1 MDMFVIMTMFFGRGV
16 NWCWWSYVFF
26 CSAPVGCGVG
36 AWTRMFQCASQR
48 DEFEVPNLEDLRLE
62 IPGKRAHQCRHRDQH
77 TCINVQYSSVVT
89 NSLITTFSHSE
100 VMFISNR
107 RMIINYKSN
116 INFLIKMW
124 CACIILVK
132 LNIRHLQYL
141 LIYTIYM
148 YIQKTIF
155 CLKTSRH

>member
-1 MDMFVIMTMFFGRGV
+1 MDMFVIMTMFIGRRV
-16 NWCWWSYVFF
+16 NWCWWSYGFF

-62 IPGKRAHQCRHRDQH
+62 IPGKRAD
-77 TCINVQYSSVVT
+77 TETSIPVNVQYISVIT
-89 NSLITTFSHSE
+89 NSLIRNFLHSE

-124 CACIILVK
+124 WECIILVN
-132 LNIRHLQYL
+132 LNIRHLQLYL
-141 LIYTIYM
+141 LIYTIY
-148 YIQKTIF
+148 IQ
-155 CLKTSRH
+155 